1 MDAIFHFLLSMIF
14 IPSRTSPENNRRNRS
29 KRTARRSSPI
39 CQWSAARLWPRPR
52 PCGNLPFPALIQL
65 NEAVGSRCVDGCN
78 SDSSRAKYD
87 GVFSFAC
94 KRAPRCP
101 AAYCKRLDQA
111 GGFGRNGIWN
121 FIGLFSQFC
130 VRDQYIFGKAAPP
143 PCTLGISLREDR
155 VGVHAVP
162 TRISFTFLPTW
173 TTSETISCP
182 KSPPIVTLWP
192 RCSAHTDK
200 PLHRFHR
207 CYLNGFL

>member
-1 MDAIFHFLLSMIF
+1 MSMERSPALTETTTMRESTF
-14 IPSRTSPENNRRNRS
+14 PSSDTAQWGRRLPLRRCKCLRPLFSRAENASPNSRTV
-29 KRTARRSSPI
+29 A
-39 CQWSAARLWPRPR
+39 C
-52 PCGNLPFPALIQL
+52 
-65 NEAVGSRCVDGCN
+65 GCN